1 MSGQPNPKDYTSE
14 VMTPAQSVEL
24 DRSRTC
30 VSHDSPAS
38 LQSLSSLDS
47 QKPSKVYNNLRGPT
61 DPPSSSRG
69 SHLGST
75 ISFIFR
81 DFLKRIAEDM
91 EKRQREAAKTLPPSS
106 PKLEASLLPPQ
117 SEAHA
122 GRITLVLDLDA
133 TLIDTLHL
141 HEHSYSEPD
150 FIYEG
155 KFILCH
161 FVTWITGPQQAY

>member
-1 MSGQPNPKDYTSE
+1 MSGQPYPEDYLSE
-14 VMTPAQSVEL
+14 VMTSAQSVEVE
-24 DRSRTC
+24 STRTC
-30 VSHDSPAS
+30 ISHDSTAS
-38 LQSLSSLDS
+38 LPSFSSLER
-47 QKPSKVYNNLRGPT
+47 QKPSKVYTNWRGPT

-81 DFLKRIAEDM
+81 DFLKRIGEDM
-91 EKRQREAAKTLPPSS
+91 EKRQREAAKTLPPAS
-106 PKLEASLLPPQ
+106 PMASLPEASLLPEQ

-155 KFILCH
+155 KFIL
-161 FVTWITGPQQAY
+161 